1 MINTSC
7 GVCFTIGIFSCILAK
22 ASDAAQSIFPTKNK
36 YKVTKVYSQASQ
48 VSKME
53 LFASI
58 ING

>member
-36 YKVTKVYSQASQ
+36 NKVAKKGVFTSQS
-48 VSKME
+48 
-53 LFASI
+53 SI
-58 ING
+58 